1 MGAGAEKETE
11 RTIEGEMSF
20 SGTGNH
26 IKSWNVT
33 VILLEIKDN
42 NRLGKGTKKNKD
54 ICPSVPFKH
63 LSYKLTP
70 FDIKNEKKKNW
81 NFKSIN

>member
-1 MGAGAEKETE
+1 
-11 RTIEGEMSF
+11 
-20 SGTGNH
+20 
-26 IKSWNVT
+26 

-70 FDIKNEKKKNW
+70 FDIKNEKKKELKLQIHQLESIIVRVRKETT
-81 NFKSIN
+81 NFGKCSHFSKCRKAG

>member
-1 MGAGAEKETE
+1 MGLEKETE
-11 RTIEGEMSF
+11 RTIDGEMSF

-33 VILLEIKDN
+33 VILLEIKDKN
-42 NRLGKGTKKNKD
+42 WLWKRTKKNED
-54 ICPSVPFKH
+54 ICRSVPFKH
-63 LSYKLTP
+63 LSYNLTP
-70 FDIKNEKKKNW
+70 FDIKIEKKRMNW